1 MSKPGRMLSPA
12 MTRAQKTAAELLY
25 LSSNRSIHYVRAEIG
40 KIFRRDPPSYRS
52 VRDHLRDNGYLRS
65 KSDAAIVSPSGKMSQ
80 ERLTLAMSELASG
93 SSVTAAASKVGV
105 NRSTVHRWRRIF
117 GSQEEE
123 KR

>member
-65 KSDAAIVSPSGKMSQ
+65 KSEAAYSF
-80 ERLTLAMSELASG
+80 
-93 SSVTAAASKVGV
+93 SVRQDVAREAYAGDV
-105 NRSTVHRWRRIF
+105 
-117 GSQEEE
+117 
-123 KR
+123 